1 MSNQPKS
8 LLAGVRTSAPKLPS
22 RTFLYAREKW
32 GKSSMFA
39 HAKDA
44 IFFMTRGET
53 GLVELISGGRV
64 PETAHFEYAEKTPP
78 TWATLRQAVREL
90 IAQEHPYK
98 LLVLD
103 TCNGAEVLCEE
114 HVRKAEFGG
123 SVAKFNSYGKGWN
136 SCRVEW
142 GEFLTDLDRLR
153 SGRGM
158 GVVLL
163 AHTKVKRYEDPTT
176 EDGYE
181 RFVPACNDKIWELT
195 HKWADIICFGHFEAI
210 TFETD
215 SGKTRAR
222 AQQRR
227 VLCFDQSPQYD
238 AGNRYGITGKIDV
251 SGGAENGYKAFAGA
265 VRAARAGQDSRPDG
279 TSARPQPQQQPE
291 PEPTPAAEPEPA
303 EAEYDPAADGVQAV

>member
-1 MSNQPKS
+1 MSKS
-8 LLAGVRTSAPKLPS
+8 LLAGVKTSAPKLPS

-32 GKSSMFA
+32 GKSSLFA

-64 PETAHFEYAEKTPP
+64 PETAHFEYSERTPP

-90 IAQEHPYK
+90 IQQEHPYK

-114 HVRKAEFGG
+114 HVRNTEFQK

-142 GEFLTDLDRLR
+142 VDFLTDLDRLR

-251 SGGAENGYKAFAGA
+251 SDGAERGYKAFAAA
-265 VRAARAGQDSRPDG
+265 VRAARAGQDARPDG
-279 TSARPQPQQQPE
+279 TSARPAAPAADPA
-291 PEPTPAAEPEPA
+291 PPAAEAAPDEPA
-303 EAEYDPAADGVQAV
+303 PPDDSPEGDE

>member
-1 MSNQPKS
+1 MSKPS
-8 LLAGVRTSAPKLPS
+8 LLSGVRTQAPRLPS

-32 GKSSMFA
+32 GKSSLFA
-39 HAKDA
+39 HAPGA

-64 PETAHFEYAEKTPP
+64 PATAHFDYSEQTPP
-78 TWATLRQAVREL
+78 TWPVLRQAVREL
-90 IAQEHPYK
+90 LQNEHPYK
-98 LLVLD
+98 LLVID

-142 GEFLTDLDRLR
+142 ADFLADLDRLR

-158 GVVLL
+158 GIVLL

-176 EDGYE
+176 DDGYE

-195 HKWADIICFGHFEAI
+195 HKWADIICFGHFEAE

-222 AQQRR
+222 PVQKR

-238 AGNRYGITGKIDV
+238 AGNRYGIGGKVDV
-251 SGGAENGYKAFAGA
+251 SRGAEAGYRSFAAA
-265 VRAARAGQDSRPDG
+265 VRTARSGGDTRPDG
-279 TSARPQPQQQPE
+279 TKVQPPSPPPPPPVDAGDE
-291 PEPTPAAEPEPA
+291 PDQAPEPA
-303 EAEYDPAADGVQAV
+303 EVHDPEPADAPA

>member
-1 MSNQPKS
+1 MSKPS

-32 GKSSMFA
+32 GKSSLFA
-39 HAKDA
+39 HAPGA

-64 PETAHFEYAEKTPP
+64 PATAHFEYSEQAPP
-78 TWATLRQAVREL
+78 TWATLLQAVREL
-90 IAQEHPYK
+90 AQGEHPYK
-98 LLVLD
+98 LLVID

-114 HVRKAEFGG
+114 HVRNTEYGR
-123 SVAKFNSYGKGWN
+123 SVQKFNSYGKGWN

-142 GEFLTDLDRLR
+142 TDFLTDLDRLR

-176 EDGYE
+176 DDGYE

-195 HKWADIICFGHFEAI
+195 HKWADIICFGHFEAE

-215 SGKTRAR
+215 SGKVRAR
-222 AQQRR
+222 PVQKR

-238 AGNRYGITGKIDV
+238 AGNRYGINGKIDL
-251 SGGAENGYKAFAGA
+251 SRGAKDGYAAFAGA
-265 VRAARAGQDSRPDG
+265 VKAARSNP
-279 TSARPQPQQQPE
+279 SAAPTGSKAEPAPQSDDQSDDQPQP
-291 PEPTPAAEPEPA
+291 TPDHDAEP
-303 EAEYDPAADGVQAV
+303 ADVA